1 MKKCISTEL
10 VTIPRDACPPSL
22 SSEVVNYSLW
32 MRREGFS
39 PTTIQFRA
47 RTVRRMGLRLGTLLD
62 GDAVKD
68 WVANLPICGG
78 SRLAMFKAY
87 ACYAKFK
94 GVVFQVPKVQDVEAP
109 LPFIP
114 LETELD
120 ALISG
125 AGKRLASF
133 LQLLKEVGC
142 RAGGALRI
150 EWTDLDL
157 EAKTVNLRAEK

>member
-10 VTIPRDACPPSL
+10 FLIQKEASQTNL
-22 SSEVVNYSLW
+22 QSEVVNYSLW

-68 WVANLPICGG
+68 WIAGLPICGG
-78 SRLAMFKAY
+78 SKLAMFKAY

-94 GVVFQVPKVQDVEAP
+94 GVTFQVPKVQDVEAP

-125 AGKRLASF
+125 A
-133 LQLLKEVGC
+133 
-142 RAGGALRI
+142 
-150 EWTDLDL
+150 
-157 EAKTVNLRAEK
+157 